1 MTNQEIDH
9 LTKRFYESICFNSE
23 RFPNIDLLPA
33 LFYGDGKLI
42 NGNYENPLEFTLSSY
57 VQAMMHQIQEGNA
70 SFFSQQEIADTTE
83 VFGNT
88 AQRISVY
95 EYSFSAEKNVPWKR
109 GINYIQYI
117 FSDGAWKIVS
127 MLWNDE
133 KETLRIPEEYL
144 L

>member
-1 MTNQEIDH
+1 MTNLEIDH
-9 LTKRFYESICFNSE
+9 LTKRFYESICFSSE
-23 RFPNIDLLPA
+23 RFPNIDSLQE

-42 NGNYENPLEFTLSSY
+42 NGNFENPLEFTLGTY
-57 VQAMMHQIQEGNA
+57 IQAVMRQIEAGNA
-70 SFFSQQEIADTTE
+70 TFFSQQEIADTTE

-88 AQRISVY
+88 ANRVSVY
-95 EYSFSAEKNVPWKR
+95 EYSFSIQKDLPWKR

-117 FSDGAWKIVS
+117 FSDGKWKIVS

-133 KETLRIPEEYL
+133 KESLKIPQEYL

>member
-1 MTNQEIDH
+1 MTNLEIDH
-9 LTKRFYESICFNSE
+9 LTKRFYESICFSAE
-23 RFPNIDLLPA
+23 RFPNIDSLQE

-42 NGNYENPLEFTLSSY
+42 NGNFENPLEFTVSSY
-57 VQAMMHQIQEGNA
+57 MQAMMHQIEDGNA
-70 SFFSQQEIADTTE
+70 AFFSQQEIADTTE

-95 EYSFSAEKNVPWKR
+95 EYTFFAEKHIPWKK

-117 FSDGAWKIVS
+117 FTEGKWKIVS

-133 KETLRIPEEYL
+133 KETLKIPEEYL